1 MENKKV
7 VDVKKPKHV
16 RHTKEFAQKK
26 KKVSKRKLWLKR
38 LGIAAAICVAVGI
51 ITVVGVF
58 AWVSKDLPDPNK
70 IGDRLVAES
79 TVIYDK
85 TGTVLLY
92 EAGKD
97 IKRTSIKPE
106 EVPAL
111 VKWATIDVEDKNFY
125 SHPGFDWRGILRS
138 AGINILSNQKVGG
151 STLTQQFIKQAIV
164 GSEKKY
170 TRKIKELILAI
181 QLEKKYSK
189 DEILTMYL
197 NEINYGG
204 VNYGIAAATNSYFG
218 KKPADLTLAEAA
230 TLAGIPQRPTTYIN
244 DMEKLK
250 ARRDYVLDQMVEQGH
265 ATKEEAEK
273 AKAESINLEQ
283 AVVYKKA
290 PHFVDYV
297 ITQLEDD
304 FGPNFM
310 NQGLKVTTTLDWDKQ
325 QLAEKVVSENM
336 DLVRQYGGSNAGLV
350 HLDAKTGQILAM
362 VGSYDYYAEDY
373 DGQVNVAIANR
384 QPGSSFKPVAYYTAF
399 SRGYTP
405 DTVLFDLTTT
415 FPIDSGSYTPHN
427 YSGST
432 SGPLT
437 MKQALGRSLNIPAVK
452 TLYLAGLNNVLDV
465 ADSLGYS
472 TFKDRSRYGL
482 ALVLG
487 GGEVKLL
494 EHTSAFATFAREGVR
509 HPAASIIKVE
519 NKKGDVLYEWKNQE
533 TQILDQASAQTINQ
547 VLSNPTNRGGM
558 FQWLSIKGHTVA
570 AKTGTT
576 QEFHDAWSLG
586 YTPSYAVGVWVGN
599 NDNTA
604 MKNGADGSIV
614 AAPIWN
620 SYFSQILNGLP
631 DEKFNAPPP
640 KNASKSVLWGDSG
653 TTVKKKVDKI
663 TKKIIPD
670 ECLAQ
675 YPAEYIEEKEFKEVH
690 TILYY
695 VNKDDPNGPGPKNP
709 QSDPMFSAWEGPIQA
724 WAKNQPDYYTKET
737 EMEKCDLR
745 ASGQKPTITLSYPAD
760 KTFLNNSTF
769 SIKISYT
776 VSSQRQAT
784 KVVYL
789 IDNNAVDTKT
799 AAPFASS
806 YKPDN
811 LTTGSH
817 TLKATIY
824 DNMGDEA
831 SASVSFTFTNIK
843 DGSSSNSNSNTN
855 TNTNKNNNSNT
866 NENSNTNKKKKN

>member
-7 VDVKKPKHV
+7 IDVKKPKHG
-16 RHTKEFAQKK
+16 HQTKEFAQKK
-26 KKVSKRKLWLKR
+26 KKISKRKLWLKR
-38 LGIAAAICVAVGI
+38 LGIAVAICFALGVI
-51 ITVVGVF
+51 FMVGVF
-58 AWVSKDLPDPNK
+58 AWFSKDLPDPNK

-79 TVIYDK
+79 TIIFDK
-85 TGTVLLY
+85 TGNTLLY

-97 IKRTSIKPE
+97 IKRTSTKPE
-106 EVPAL
+106 EVPDL

-125 SHPGFDWRGILRS
+125 NHPGFDWRGMLRS
-138 AGINILSNQKVGG
+138 AGINFVSDKTVGG

-164 GSEKKY
+164 GGEKKY

-204 VNYGIAAATNSYFG
+204 VNYGIAAAANSYYG
-218 KKPADLTLAEAA
+218 KKPSELTLAEAA
-230 TLAGIPQRPTTYIN
+230 TLAGIPQRPTTFIS

-250 ARRDYVLDQMVEQGH
+250 VRRDYVLDQMVEQGH
-265 ATKEEAEK
+265 ATKEEADK
-273 AKAESINLEQ
+273 AKEEVVNLEQ
-283 AVVYKKA
+283 AAVYKKA

-325 QLAEKVVSENM
+325 QLAEKAIADNM

-350 HLDAKTGQILAM
+350 NIDTKTGQVLAM
-362 VGSYDYYAEDY
+362 VGSYDYYADDY

-384 QPGSSFKPVAYYTAF
+384 QPGSSFKPIAYYTAF

-405 DTVLFDLTTT
+405 NTVLFDLTTT
-415 FPIDSGSYTPHN
+415 FPIESGSYTPHN

-437 MKQALGRSLNIPAVK
+437 MQQALGRSLNIPAVK

-465 ADSLGYS
+465 ADSLGYT
-472 TFKDRSRYGL
+472 TFSDRSRYGL

-494 EHTSAFATFAREGVR
+494 EHTSAFATLAREGVR
-509 HPAASIIKVE
+509 HPVATIIKVE

-533 TQILDQASAQTINQ
+533 TQVLDQASAQNINQ
-547 VLSNPTNRGGM
+547 VLSTAANRGGM
-558 FQWLSIKGHTVA
+558 FQWLNIKGHTVA

-576 QEFHDAWSLG
+576 QEFHDAWTMG
-586 YTPSYAVGVWVGN
+586 YTPSFAVGVWVGN
-599 NDNTA
+599 NDNSA

-620 SYFSQILNGLP
+620 GYFSQILNGTE
-631 DEKFNAPPP
+631 DEKFNTPPP
-640 KNASKSVLWGDSG
+640 KNPSKPVLWGDAG

-670 ECLAQ
+670 ECLAS

-695 VNKDDPNGPGPKNP
+695 VNKDEPNGPAPKSP

-724 WAKNQPDYYTKET
+724 WAKNQPDYYTEET
-737 EMEKCDLR
+737 EKEKCDLR
-745 ASGQKPTITLSYPAD
+745 ATGQKPTMTISYPTD

-776 VSSQRQAT
+776 VGSNRQAT
-784 KVVYL
+784 KVVYY
-789 IDNNAVDTKT
+789 IDNNVIDTKT
-799 AAPFASS
+799 AAPFATS

-817 TLKATIY
+817 TLKVAIF

-843 DGSSSNSNSNTN
+843 DGTTPTNSNTN
-855 TNTNKNNNSNT
+855 SSTNKNTNTNT